1 MLTREQKQQFSDIL
15 EELGQALDI
24 SETQFD
30 AAVQSY
36 SAVAKQLSK
45 EGSILE
51 RYKPEIRPQGSF
63 LLGTVIKPINEE
75 DDVDIDL
82 VCELHGKNESWTQQT
97 LKNNVGLQ
105 LKENELYKTKVKLKN
120 GRRCWTLYYRET
132 SDDPTQRYHLDVLPS
147 IIDSNYIKMF
157 TESYSAIK
165 NIDELAI
172 RITDNKRTDYPNE
185 TNHQNWLKSNPIGY
199 GKWFFSR
206 ADISKSEIRLL
217 SEAVQ
222 PVPKYRKEKL
232 PLQRVVQ
239 ILKRHR
245 DMMFNGDEDKPISII
260 ITTLAAR
267 AYNQETNVIDALV
280 NVVQRMPDFITD
292 WYSMEHNKW
301 TKKVAN
307 PVNEE
312 ENFADKWV
320 DHPQRQKN
328 FENWLKAVQTDLNN
342 ILDQSGKGLQFINE
356 SMQKPFGKDTVS
368 KTFSNYGEK
377 YLKQRESGSMKMAAG
392 TGMLGSTGR
401 TNVPQHKP
409 FGKNE

>member
-1 MLTREQKQQFSDIL
+1 MLTTEQKQQFSDIL
-15 EELGQALDI
+15 EELGQTLDI
-24 SETQFD
+24 SETQFN

-36 SAVAKQLSK
+36 NAVAKQLSK
-45 EGSILE
+45 EGSMLE
-51 RYKPEIRPQGSF
+51 KYKPEIRPQGSF
-63 LLGTVIKPINEE
+63 LLGTMIKPINED

-82 VCELHGKNESWTQQT
+82 VCELHGKNEAWTQKV
-97 LKNNVGLQ
+97 LKDNVGLQ
-105 LKENELYKTKVKLKN
+105 LKENDLYKTKVKLKN

-157 TESYSAIK
+157 AESYSAIK
-165 NIDELAI
+165 NINDLAI
-172 RITDNKRTDYPNE
+172 RITDKKRTDYPTE
-185 TNHQNWLKSNPIGY
+185 TNHQIWLKSNPIGY

-206 ADISKSEIRLL
+206 ADISKSEVRLL

-222 PVPKYRKEKL
+222 PVPKFRKEKL

-260 ITTLAAR
+260 ITTLAAK
-267 AYNQETNVIDALV
+267 AYNQEANVIDALV
-280 NVVQRMPDFITD
+280 NVVQRMPDFIDD

-301 TKKVAN
+301 IKKVAN

-328 FENWLKAVQTDLNN
+328 FENWLKAVQRDLDN
-342 ILDQSGKGLQFINE
+342 ILGQRGKGLQFISE
-356 SMQKPFGKDTVS
+356 SMSAPFGKDAVT
-368 KTFSNYGEK
+368 KAFSNYGEN
-377 YLKQRESGSMKMAAG
+377 LRKQRERGGLNIAAK
-392 TGMLGSTGR
+392 TGMIGTTGSAL
-401 TNVPQHKP
+401 
-409 FGKNE
+409 KNHNFYGTEEQ

>member
-1 MLTREQKQQFSDIL
+1 MLTTEQKKQFSDIL
-15 EELGQALDI
+15 EELGQTLDI
-24 SETQFD
+24 SETQFN

-36 SAVAKQLSK
+36 NAVAKQLSK

-63 LLGTVIKPINEE
+63 LLGTMIKPINED

-82 VCELHGKNESWTQQT
+82 VCELHGKNETWTQKV
-97 LKNNVGLQ
+97 LKDNVGLQ
-105 LKENELYKTKVKLKN
+105 LKENDLYKSKVKLKN

-147 IIDSNYIKMF
+147 IIDANYIKMF
-157 TESYSAIK
+157 AESYSAIK
-165 NIDELAI
+165 NIDDLAI
-172 RITDNKRTDYPNE
+172 RITDKERTDYPTE
-185 TNHQNWLKSNPIGY
+185 TNHQIWLKSNPIGY

-206 ADISKSEIRLL
+206 ADISKSEVKLL

-222 PVPKYRKEKL
+222 PVPKIKKEKL

-260 ITTLAAR
+260 ITTLAAK
-267 AYNQETNVIDALV
+267 AYNQEANVIDALV
-280 NVVQRMPDFITD
+280 NVVQRMPDFID
-292 WYSMEHNKW
+292 VWYSIEHGKW
-301 TKKVAN
+301 IKKVAN
-307 PVNEE
+307 PVNEQ

-328 FENWLKAVQTDLNN
+328 FYKWLEAVQRDLDN
-342 ILDQSGKGLQFINE
+342 ILGQGGKGLPFISE
-356 SMQKPFGKDTVS
+356 SMSAPFGKGAVTRA
-368 KTFSNYGEK
+368 FSSYGEK
-377 YLKQRESGSMKMAAG
+377 YLKHRESGSMKMAAG
-392 TGMLGSTGR
+392 TGMLGTAGR
-401 TNVPQHKP
+401 TSVPQHKP